1 MQTHEDIKRAR
12 RPERPAQVTAKK
24 ETVLSPEPVHNFKD
38 HREIIARKRRKA
50 NRRRE
55 VFLARLAAGAA
66 LVLVVTVT
74 VSLVS
79 CSKKKELVNAPA
91 AETTETPQETT
102 LIIQDET
109 QPDGYYF
116 AYLTE
121 NGEPHAVDMEELA
134 RSWASEA
141 GFELRY
147 ELTDAERY
155 EVAQIVTAEAMQ
167 AVRYVFDFGM
177 TASTEPIKYFYNP
190 DLVASKFHESQRYI
204 MTINNH
210 RFYAEK
216 ED

>member
-24 ETVLSPEPVHNFKD
+24 ETALSPEPVHSFKD

-66 LVLVVTVT
+66 LVLIIAVA
-74 VSLVS
+74 VSLIS
-79 CSKKKELVNAPA
+79 CSRKREPANTPA
-91 AETTETPQETT
+91 AETTETPKETT

-121 NGEPHAVDMEELA
+121 DGEPHAVDMEELA

-141 GFELRY
+141 GFEIRY

-155 EVAQIVTAEAMQ
+155 ELAQIVTAEADQ
-167 AVRYVFDFGM
+167 DPG
-177 TASTEPIKYFYNP
+177 KGYN
-190 DLVASKFHESQRYI
+190 QR
-204 MTINNH
+204 
-210 RFYAEK
+210 R
-216 ED
+216 